1 MLNIEMKK
9 LKLRRLLLTILII
22 PLLANIF
29 GVINYKGNI
38 DVLTN
43 EWQSLWTQVSLFYF
57 MFFLIPL
64 IGIVVS
70 SLWSIEH
77 KAGLKLIRTS
87 PKKNINFVVT
97 KAFITFVIV
106 AIAQLYFLGLFIFF
120 GKIVCNLPT
129 TNFTLFFYYVGFS
142 IILSVP
148 IIFIMSAL
156 SIKIKS
162 LSIVVLISVGIS
174 ILGFMLCAQNIFPLL
189 NNIIAISKLALK
201 MNNFS
206 YMYIDEVFY
215 ILLIGII
222 EIIVFLKMSRKFLKY
237 EG

>member
-9 LKLRRLLLTILII
+9 LRLIRLLLTIFII

-38 DVLTN
+38 DILTN

-120 GKIVCNLPT
+120 GKIICNLPT
-129 TNFTLFFYYVGFS
+129 TNFTLYFYYVGLS

-156 SIKIKS
+156 SVKIKS
-162 LSIVVLISVGIS
+162 LSIVVLISVGVS
-174 ILGFMLCAQNIFPLL
+174 ILGFMLCAQNIFPIL
-189 NNIIAISKLALK
+189 NNIIAISNLALK
-201 MNNFS
+201 MNNFN
-206 YMYIDEVFY
+206 YFTINELVYT
-215 ILLIGII
+215 LLIGIS
-222 EIIVFLKMSRKFLKY
+222 EILLLVKISKKFLRY

>member
-1 MLNIEMKK
+1 MLSIEMKK
-9 LKLRRLLLTILII
+9 LKLRTLLLTVLII

-29 GVINYKGNI
+29 GVLNYKGNI
-38 DVLTN
+38 EVLTN
-43 EWQSLWTQVSLFYF
+43 GWQSLWTQVSLFYF

-70 SLWSIEH
+70 SLWSVEH

-87 PKKNINFVVT
+87 PENNINFVVA
-97 KAFITFVIV
+97 KAFIAFVIV
-106 AIAQLYFLGLFIFF
+106 AIAQLFFLGLFISF
-120 GKIVCNLPT
+120 GKIVCDLPIVD
-129 TNFTLFFYYVGFS
+129 FTIYLYYIGFS

-148 IIFIMSAL
+148 IIFITSAL

-174 ILGFMLCAQNIFPLL
+174 IFGFMLCAQNIFPLL
-189 NNIIAISKLALK
+189 NNIIAISNLALK

-206 YMYIDEVFY
+206 YIYINEIFY

-222 EIIVFLKMSRKFLKY
+222 EIIVFLKMSRKFLNY
-237 EG
+237 ES

>member
-38 DVLTN
+38 EVLTN

-70 SLWSIEH
+70 SLWSVEH

-87 PKKNINFVVT
+87 PKKNINFVVI

-120 GKIVCNLPT
+120 GKIACNLPT
-129 TNFTLFFYYVGFS
+129 TNFKLYFYYVGFS

-156 SIKIKS
+156 SVKIKS

-215 ILLIGII
+215 ILLVGII
-222 EIIVFLKMSRKFLKY
+222 EIIVFLKMSGKFLKY
-237 EG
+237 EA